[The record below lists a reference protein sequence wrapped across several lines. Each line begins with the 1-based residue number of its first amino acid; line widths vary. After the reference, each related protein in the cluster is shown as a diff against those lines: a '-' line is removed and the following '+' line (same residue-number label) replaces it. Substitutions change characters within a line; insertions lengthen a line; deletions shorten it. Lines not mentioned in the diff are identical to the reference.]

1 MWLPHSLEG
10 SDQLV
15 QVGGDVAHGELRWAD
30 DVFEAERNANV
41 QLVMLIHVCCH
52 VRLNSLPPNAKW
64 QKWKKKNPK
73 TNIKAHK
80 STG

>member
-15 QVGGDVAHGELRWAD
+15 QVSGDVAHGELRWAD
-30 DVFEAERNANV
+30 DVFEAERNVNV
-41 QLVMLIHVCCH
+41 QLVMLIHVYYH
-52 VRLNSLPPNAKW
+52 VQLNSCHQMQNS
-64 QKWKKKNPK
+64 KNGKNLK
-73 TNIKAHK
+73 TNVKDHK